1 MALTRD
7 GNSTLFSASMA
18 GTLRLIVYLALA
30 CVLMV
35 LDYRGHWLAQARYGT
50 AVVIEPLYKLAALP
64 SQAVETARV
73 AFASRKQL
81 TSENRRLRQ
90 DLLLANARLNRM
102 AAVAK
107 QNDKLKQLLDTRR
120 SLKLNVQLAQ
130 LIDVDLGAYRHRI
143 MLNVGANQ
151 GVATGQVVIDA
162 DGIMGQ
168 VVEVLPDTC
177 VVMLVTDPD
186 AAVPVVIERTGQR
199 TVAYGSRAGSLLQ
212 LPNIP
217 VSADVRAGDEL
228 LTSGLGGRFPSGFPV
243 GRIESVKP
251 GPSGMFLTAEARPAA
266 RLEYSSN
273 VLLLRDLA
281 PPVGP
286 PGPAASV
293 GPPVLL
299 APDAVQAARKETP

>member
-35 LDYRGHWLAQARYGT
+35 VDYRSHWLTRARYGA
-50 AVVIEPLYKLAALP
+50 AVVIQPLYKLAALP
-64 SQAVETARV
+64 SQAVDTARV
-73 AFASRKQL
+73 AFSSRKEL
-81 TSENRRLRQ
+81 TSQNRRLRQ

-102 AAVAK
+102 ASVAK
-107 QNDKLKQLLDTRR
+107 QNHKLKQLLDTRR
-120 SLKLNVQLAQ
+120 SLKMNVQLAQ

-151 GVATGQVVIDA
+151 GITTGQVVIDA
-162 DGIMGQ
+162 DGVMGQ

-177 VVMLVTDPD
+177 VAMLITDPD
-186 AAVPVVIERTGQR
+186 AAVPVVVERTGQR
-199 TVAYGSRAGSLLQ
+199 TVAYGSRAGGLLQ

-217 VSADVRAGDEL
+217 VSADVQVGDDL

-251 GPSGMFLTAEARPAA
+251 DASGMFLTAAAQPAA

-286 PGPAASV
+286 PGPAAMA
-293 GPPVLL
+293 GPPTSL
-299 APDAVQAARKETP
+299 APDDAQGAGDEP

>member
-35 LDYRGHWLAQARYGT
+35 VDYRGHWLTRARYGA
-50 AVVIEPLYKLAALP
+50 AVIIEPLYKLAALP
-64 SQAVETARV
+64 SQAVDTARV
-73 AFASRKQL
+73 AFSSRQKL
-81 TSENRRLRQ
+81 TSQNQQLRQ

-102 AAVAK
+102 ASVAK
-107 QNDKLKQLLDTRR
+107 QNHKLKQLLDTRR
-120 SLKLNVQLAQ
+120 MLKMNVQLAQ

-151 GVATGQVVIDA
+151 GITTGQVVIDA

-177 VVMLVTDPD
+177 VAMLITDPD

-199 TVAYGSRAGSLLQ
+199 TVAYGSRVGGLLQ

-217 VSADVRAGDEL
+217 VSADVRVGDDL

-243 GRIESVKP
+243 GRIQTVKP
-251 GPSGMFLTAEARPAA
+251 DAAGMFLTAAAKPTA

-286 PGPAASV
+286 PAPATMA
-293 GPPVLL
+293 GPPLSL
-299 APDAVQAARKETP
+299 APDAVQASRDEP